1 MLESGTEL
9 NLGMVCHTFVGVTAK
24 TQHFMVFV
32 TWWENGC
39 ASRRVC
45 SLYHF
50 KEGKV
55 WALHSKYELTKLLC
69 AIGCFS

>member
-9 NLGMVCHTFVGVTAK
+9 NLGMVCHTFVWV
-24 TQHFMVFV
+24 
-32 TWWENGC
+32 WWENGC

-50 KEGKV
+50 KEGKM
-55 WALHSKYELTKLLC
+55 WALHSK
-69 AIGCFS
+69 